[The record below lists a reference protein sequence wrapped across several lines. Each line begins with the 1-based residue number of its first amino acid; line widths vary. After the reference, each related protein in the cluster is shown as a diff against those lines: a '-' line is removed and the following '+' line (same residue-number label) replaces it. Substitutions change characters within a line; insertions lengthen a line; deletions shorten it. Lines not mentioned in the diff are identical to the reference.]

1 VGCVRASLRRAQL
14 ARERSARPDD
24 DLRPC
29 VPLLLCLLKSDCWWL
44 RALCTVLYC
53 TGTSVWYGMVW
64 YCRLQDH
71 AGRGRPVLV
80 DGPTLSQRLCDL
92 GHTCL
97 LGATHAR
104 RRHTGGTQAH
114 ARTRAHRH
122 RRSQAHRHTGTQ
134 AHRHTRVHT
143 GARTHAHTDAHR
155 HTDTQAHRHT
165 RVHTGARTHAG
176 AQAARRSA
184 GASSVLSGCLSI

>member
-1 VGCVRASLRRAQL
+1 MHCVLYCTVL
-14 ARERSARPDD
+14 YCTV
-24 DLRPC
+24 LYC
-29 VPLLLCLLKSDCWWL
+29 TVLYCT
-44 RALCTVLYC
+44 ALHCTALHCTALHCTVLYCTVLYC

-97 LGATHAR
+97 LGATHAH

-114 ARTRAHRH
+114 AHTRAH
-122 RRSQAHRHTGTQ
+122 TG
-134 AHRHTRVHT
+134 
-143 GARTHAHTDAHR
+143 TDAHR

-176 AQAARRSA
+176 CAQERRRKLSA
-184 GASSVLSGCLSI
+184 LWLLKHLICLPCYRSHMVFVGWLAGWALPCR